1 MRSSISSHSS
11 LPSSSLSSSPT
22 PPCPVP
28 DSTSVASGFPEG
40 TNADLSVRAGHEL
53 PVDYPREWLEFLNP
67 EDSEH
72 IIQVDLT
79 WLLSTYRCR
88 FGTSACHGIDSS
100 NPDVGCCS
108 HGAFLTDDDDR
119 EALKTVAEALT
130 DEDWQL
136 RQWCLGRKSSGDSAG
151 DPPDADNDLEPWL
164 KWDELEND
172 EGEME
177 PALKTITT
185 NGACVFANRADFAG
199 NKGCALHGWALK
211 NDVPLTVAKPEVCWQ
226 LPLRRLED
234 WETRPDGR
242 EQLRTTITEY
252 NRRGWGDGGEDFDWY
267 CTTDPNCHAVAD
279 DSGDN
284 AGTESQAI
292 WATHRD
298 ELVELIGEASYEVLA
313 EHCRQREAM
322 AKVSPSGFPLLA
334 IHPAT
339 AAAKR

>member
-1 MRSSISSHSS
+1 M
-11 LPSSSLSSSPT
+11 
-22 PPCPVP
+22 
-28 DSTSVASGFPEG
+28 ASGFPEG
-40 TNADLSVRAGHEL
+40 TNADLSVQKGAEL

-72 IIQVDLT
+72 IIQIDLT
-79 WLLSTYRCR
+79 WMLSTYRCR
-88 FGTSACHGIDSS
+88 FGTNACHGIDAS
-100 NPDVGCCS
+100 NPDVGCCT

-136 RQWCLGRKSSGDSAG
+136 RQWCLGGSGNREEESPSSQ
-151 DPPDADNDLEPWL
+151 DLEPWL
-164 KWDELEND
+164 EWDELEND

-177 PALKTITT
+177 PALKTVTT

-199 NKGCALHGWALK
+199 SKGCALHGWALR

-267 CTTDPNCHAVAD
+267 CTTDPNCHAVD
-279 DSGDN
+279 GKQETDN
-284 AGTESQAI
+284 AANGGAESPAI

-298 ELVELIGEASYEVLA
+298 ELVELIGEASYDVLA
-313 EHCRQREAM
+313 EHCRQREAL
-322 AKVSPSGFPLLA
+322 AKVSPSGYPLLA

-339 AAAKR
+339 AAAGRRNKN